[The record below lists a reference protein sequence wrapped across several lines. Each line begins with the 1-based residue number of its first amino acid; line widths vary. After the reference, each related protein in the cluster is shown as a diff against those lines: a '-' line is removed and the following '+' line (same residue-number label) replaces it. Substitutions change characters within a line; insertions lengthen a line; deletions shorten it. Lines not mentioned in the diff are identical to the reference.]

1 MPLSVLDLA
10 TVSEGGT
17 SAQALSETTEL
28 ARAADRL
35 GYERFWV
42 AEHHNI
48 DTVASTSP
56 AVLIAHLAA
65 HTERIKLGSG
75 GVMLPNHSPAV
86 IAEQFAMLEA
96 LHPGRIDLGVGRA
109 PGSDRVTAA
118 AVRQSI
124 TAAPGEDGRA
134 EDGSPRQGAVPDPW
148 QVDDFPSHLLDL
160 MAYLGDV
167 RTTEG
172 PPMEFQ
178 ATPKATS
185 APAVLLLGSSGY
197 SAQLAGYLGLPF
209 AFAHHFDGGGVL
221 GALDLYRQRFQPSVV
236 LDEPY
241 VMVSAGVVTAADSET
256 ARYHAAPS
264 LLRRWGIR
272 TGRFW
277 PLLHPDEAM
286 THPEWQ
292 RAAMMPT
299 NAIVGDPDESG
310 EALEALAAATGA
322 DELMVHTSTF
332 ELAERIESLE
342 LLANAW
348 SRRNSTAVVRATEA
362 GNSTGNVVPNG
373 TGAETAATAAGEGA
387 G

>member
-1 MPLSVLDLA
+1 MLDLA

-17 SAQALSETTEL
+17 SAQALAETTAL

-65 HTERIKLGSG
+65 HTQRIKLGSG

-109 PGSDRVTAA
+109 PGSDRLSAA

-124 TAAPGEDGRA
+124 ASAPGEGGRA
-134 EDGSPRQGAVPDPW
+134 PDGALRQGAVPDPW
-148 QVDDFPSHLLDL
+148 QVDDFPSHLIDL

-167 RTTEG
+167 RATEG
-172 PPMEFQ
+172 PWVDFQ

-221 GALDLYRQRFQPSVV
+221 GAVDLYRQRFQPSMV

-241 VMVSAGVVTAADSET
+241 VMVSAGLVTAADSET

-292 RAAMMPT
+292 RAATMPT
-299 NAIVGDPDESG
+299 NAIVGDPDEAAAG
-310 EALEALAAATGA
+310 LEALAAATGA

-332 ELAERIESLE
+332 GLAERIASLE
-342 LLANAW
+342 LLAAAW
-348 SRRNSTAVVRATEA
+348 SQRTS
-362 GNSTGNVVPNG
+362 S
-373 TGAETAATAAGEGA
+373 GAAASGTAATPADAP
-387 G
+387 

>member
-10 TVSEGGT
+10 TVTEGGT
-17 SAQALSETTEL
+17 SAQALAETTEL

-86 IAEQFAMLEA
+86 VAEQFAMLEA
-96 LHPGRIDLGVGRA
+96 LHPGRVDLGVGRA
-109 PGSDRVTAA
+109 PGSDRITAA
-118 AVRQSI
+118 AVRGS
-124 TAAPGEDGRA
+124 A
-134 EDGSPRQGAVPDPW
+134 EDGPSPDGAAPDPW
-148 QVDDFPSHLLDL
+148 QVDDFPSHLIDL

-172 PPMEFQ
+172 PWIDFR

-185 APAVLLLGSSGY
+185 APPVLLLGSSGY

-221 GALDLYRQRFQPSVV
+221 GALDLYRQRFQPSPV
-236 LDEPY
+236 LDEPF
-241 VMVSAGVVTAADSET
+241 VIVSVGLVTAADAAT
-256 ARYHAAPS
+256 AQYHAAPS

-277 PLLHPDEAM
+277 PLLPPDEAM
-286 THPEWQ
+286 LHPEWE
-292 RAAMMPT
+292 RAATMPT
-299 NAIVGDPDESG
+299 NAIVGDPQ
-310 EALEALAAATGA
+310 EAAASLAELAAATGA

-332 ELAERIESLE
+332 GLPERITSLE
-342 LLANAW
+342 LLADAW
-348 SRRNSTAVVRATEA
+348 EERANDPGDAASERGDAVAAPAHGRPDA
-362 GNSTGNVVPNG
+362 GV
-373 TGAETAATAAGEGA
+373 AAS
-387 G
+387 

>member
-1 MPLSVLDLA
+1 MLDLA

-17 SAQALSETTEL
+17 SAQALADTTEL

-65 HTERIKLGSG
+65 HTKRIKLGSG

-109 PGSDRVTAA
+109 PGSDRISAA
-118 AVRQSI
+118 AVRG
-124 TAAPGEDGRA
+124 PA
-134 EDGSPRQGAVPDPW
+134 EDGSVPDPW

-160 MAYLGDV
+160 MAYLGDG
-167 RTTEG
+167 RMTDG
-172 PPMEFQ
+172 PPLEFLATPQ
-178 ATPKATS
+178 ATSMP
-185 APAVLLLGSSGY
+185 PVLLLGSSGY

-221 GALDLYRQRFQPSVV
+221 GAVDLYRQRFQPSMV

-241 VMVSAGVVTAADSET
+241 VMVSAGLVTAADSET

-264 LLRRWGIR
+264 LLRRLGIR

-277 PLLHPDEAM
+277 PLLPPDEAM
-286 THPEWQ
+286 AHPEWQ
-292 RAAMMPT
+292 HAAAMPT
-299 NAIVGDPDESG
+299 NAIVGDPDEAVAG
-310 EALEALAAATGA
+310 LEALAVATGA
-322 DELMVHTSTF
+322 HELMVHTSTYG
-332 ELAERIESLE
+332 LAERITSLE
-342 LLANAW
+342 LLADAW
-348 SRRNSTAVVRATEA
+348 SQRTSNGAADAA
-362 GNSTGNVVPNG
+362 G
-373 TGAETAATAAGEGA
+373 TAAAPAGTP
-387 G
+387 

>member
-1 MPLSVLDLA
+1 MPLSALDLA
-10 TVSEGGT
+10 TVSDGGT
-17 SAQALSETTEL
+17 SAQALEETTEL

-35 GYERFWV
+35 GYVRFWV

-86 IAEQFAMLEA
+86 VAEQFAMLEA
-96 LHPGRIDLGVGRA
+96 LHPGRVDLGVGRA
-109 PGSDRVTAA
+109 PGSDRISAA
-118 AVRQSI
+118 AVRG
-124 TAAPGEDGRA
+124 PA
-134 EDGSPRQGAVPDPW
+134 EDGAVPDPW
-148 QVDDFPSHLLDL
+148 QVDDFPSHLIDL

-167 RTTEG
+167 RTSEG
-172 PPMEFQ
+172 PWSGFR

-221 GALDLYRQRFQPSVV
+221 GALDLYRQRFQPSAV
-236 LDEPY
+236 LDEPH
-241 VMVSAGVVTAADSET
+241 VMVSVGLVTAADTET
-256 ARYHAAPS
+256 AQYHAAPS

-277 PLLHPDEAM
+277 PLFSPDEAM
-286 THPEWQ
+286 SHPEWQ
-292 RAAMMPT
+292 RAATMPT
-299 NAIVGDPDESG
+299 NAIVGDPG
-310 EALEALAAATGA
+310 EVVAALEELADATGA
-322 DELMVHTSTF
+322 DELMIHTSTF
-332 ELAERIESLE
+332 GLAERIASLE
-342 LLANAW
+342 LLADAW
-348 SRRNSTAVVRATEA
+348 QRR
-362 GNSTGNVVPNG
+362 
-373 TGAETAATAAGEGA
+373 TGAQDRTPQSDAAAASA
-387 G
+387 

>member
-1 MPLSVLDLA
+1 MGSKQVLPLGVLDLA
-10 TVSEGGT
+10 TVSEGST
-17 SAQALSETTEL
+17 SAQTLAETTEF

-56 AVLIAHLAA
+56 AVLIAHLAV

-86 IAEQFAMLEA
+86 VAEQFAMLEA

-109 PGSDRVTAA
+109 PGSDRITAA
-118 AVRQSI
+118 AVRQSTN
-124 TAAPGEDGRA
+124 TAPVERGSA
-134 EDGSPRQGAVPDPW
+134 EDGPNRAGAVPDPW
-148 QVDDFPSHLLDL
+148 QVDDFPSHLIDL

-172 PPMEFQ
+172 PWTDFR
-178 ATPKATS
+178 ATPSATS

-221 GALDLYRQRFQPSVV
+221 GALDLYRQRFQPSSV

-241 VMVSAGVVTAADSET
+241 VMVSVGVVTAADTES

-264 LLRRWGIR
+264 LLRRLGIR

-277 PLLHPDEAM
+277 PMVSPDEAM
-286 THPEWQ
+286 SHPEWQ
-292 RAAMMPT
+292 HAVAMPT
-299 NAIVGDPDESG
+299 NAIVGDPREVAS
-310 EALEALAAATGA
+310 ALDALADTTGA
-322 DELMVHTSTF
+322 DELMVHTTTF
-332 ELAERIESLE
+332 SLPERIESLE
-342 LLANAW
+342 LTMEAW
-348 SRRNSTAVVRATEA
+348 QRSR
-362 GNSTGNVVPNG
+362 G
-373 TGAETAATAAGEGA
+373 
-387 G
+387 

>member
-1 MPLSVLDLA
+1 MSVLDLA

-17 SAQALSETTEL
+17 SAHALAETTQM

-109 PGSDRVTAA
+109 PGSDRITAA
-118 AVRQSI
+118 AVRG
-124 TAAPGEDGRA
+124 PA
-134 EDGSPRQGAVPDPW
+134 EDGSVPDPW

-160 MAYLGDV
+160 MAFLGDV
-167 RTTEG
+167 RMTDG
-172 PPMEFQ
+172 PPREFRATPQ
-178 ATPKATS
+178 ATSMP
-185 APAVLLLGSSGY
+185 PVLLLGSSGY

-221 GALDLYRQRFQPSVV
+221 GALDLYRQRFQPSPV
-236 LDEPY
+236 LDEPW
-241 VMVSAGVVTAADSET
+241 VMVSVGVVTAADSEQ
-256 ARYHAAPS
+256 AWYHAAPS

-272 TGRFW
+272 SGRFW
-277 PLLHPDEAM
+277 PMMPPDEAM
-286 THPEWQ
+286 SHPEWQ
-292 RAAMMPT
+292 HAARMPT
-299 NAIVGDPDESG
+299 NAVVGDPDEAVAG
-310 EALEALAAATGA
+310 LEELAAAAHA
-322 DELMVHTSTF
+322 DELMVYTSTF
-332 ELAERIESLE
+332 GLAERIASLE
-342 LLANAW
+342 LLADAW
-348 SRRNSTAVVRATEA
+348 SGRTRTSAEA
-362 GNSTGNVVPNG
+362 D
-373 TGAETAATAAGEGA
+373 TAAAPAGAA
-387 G
+387 

>member
-1 MPLSVLDLA
+1 MLDLA
-10 TVSEGGT
+10 TVSEGAT
-17 SAQALSETTEL
+17 SAQALAETTEL

-86 IAEQFAMLEA
+86 IAEQFSMLEA

-109 PGSDRVTAA
+109 PGSDRITAA

-124 TAAPGEDGRA
+124 TAAPGESGHA
-134 EDGSPRQGAVPDPW
+134 EDGSRRQGAVPDPW

-167 RTTEG
+167 RTSEG
-172 PPMEFQ
+172 PPMEFR
-178 ATPKATS
+178 ATPHATS
-185 APAVLLLGSSGY
+185 MPPVLLLGSSGY

-209 AFAHHFDGGGVL
+209 AFAHHFDGPGVL
-221 GALDLYRQRFQPSVV
+221 GAIDLYRERFQPSLV

-241 VMVSAGVVTAADSET
+241 VMVSVGLVTAADGET
-256 ARYHAAPS
+256 AKYHAAPS

-277 PLLHPDEAM
+277 PLLPPDEAM
-286 THPEWQ
+286 SHPEWQ
-292 RAAMMPT
+292 RAATMPT
-299 NAIVGDPDESG
+299 NAIVGDPDDAVAG
-310 EALEALAAATGA
+310 LEALAAATEA
-322 DELMVHTSTF
+322 QELMVHTSTYG
-332 ELAERIESLE
+332 LPERIASLE
-342 LLANAW
+342 LLADAW
-348 SRRNSTAVVRATEA
+348 SERTTPSAEADSAAAPAGDATNTADTASASA
-362 GNSTGNVVPNG
+362 GAP
-373 TGAETAATAAGEGA
+373 
-387 G
+387 

>member
-1 MPLSVLDLA
+1 MNSRPAKPLSVLDLA

-17 SAQALSETTEL
+17 SAQALAETTEL

-86 IAEQFAMLEA
+86 VAEQFAMLEA

-109 PGSDRVTAA
+109 PGSDRITAA
-118 AVRQSI
+118 AVRG
-124 TAAPGEDGRA
+124 PDP
-134 EDGSPRQGAVPDPW
+134 DGAVPDPW
-148 QVDDFPSHLLDL
+148 QVDDFPSHLIDL

-167 RTTEG
+167 RTAEG
-172 PPMEFQ
+172 PWTDFR
-178 ATPKATS
+178 ATPRATS
-185 APAVLLLGSSGY
+185 EPSVMLLGSSGY
-197 SAQLAGYLGLPF
+197 SAQLSGYLGLPF

-221 GALDLYRQRFQPSVV
+221 GALDLYRQRFQPSPV

-241 VMVSAGVVTAADSET
+241 VIVSVGLVAAADADT
-256 ARYHAAPS
+256 ARYYAAPS
-264 LLRRWGIR
+264 LLRRLGIR

-277 PLLHPDEAM
+277 PLLSPDEAM
-286 THPEWQ
+286 SHPEWQ
-292 RAAMMPT
+292 RAATMPT
-299 NAIVGDPDESG
+299 NAIVGDPDTAVAG
-310 EALEALAAATGA
+310 LLELAAATGA
-322 DELMVHTSTF
+322 DELMIHTSTF
-332 ELAERIESLE
+332 GLPERITSLE
-342 LLANAW
+342 LLAEAW
-348 SRRNSTAVVRATEA
+348 EQRVNEPSDATSERGGAVAMPVHGPRAT
-362 GNSTGNVVPNG
+362 
-373 TGAETAATAAGEGA
+373 GAAAS
-387 G
+387 

>member
-1 MPLSVLDLA
+1 MPLSALDLA
-10 TVSEGGT
+10 TVSDGGT
-17 SAQALSETTEL
+17 SAQALAETTEL

-35 GYERFWV
+35 GYVRFWV

-86 IAEQFAMLEA
+86 VAEQFAMLEA
-96 LHPGRIDLGVGRA
+96 LHPGRVDLGVGRA
-109 PGSDRVTAA
+109 PGSDRISAA
-118 AVRQSI
+118 AVRG
-124 TAAPGEDGRA
+124 PA
-134 EDGSPRQGAVPDPW
+134 EDGAVPDPW
-148 QVDDFPSHLLDL
+148 QVDDFPSHLIDL

-172 PPMEFQ
+172 PWSEFR

-221 GALDLYRQRFQPSVV
+221 GALDLYRQRFQPSAV
-236 LDEPY
+236 LDEPH
-241 VMVSAGVVTAADSET
+241 VMVSVGLVTAADTET
-256 ARYHAAPS
+256 AQYHAAPS

-277 PLLHPDEAM
+277 PLFSPDEAM
-286 THPEWQ
+286 SHPEWQ
-292 RAAMMPT
+292 RAATMPT
-299 NAIVGDPDESG
+299 NAIVGDPAEAVA
-310 EALEALAAATGA
+310 ALEELADATGA
-322 DELMVHTSTF
+322 DELMIHTSTF
-332 ELAERIESLE
+332 GLAERITSLE
-342 LLANAW
+342 LLADAW
-348 SRRNSTAVVRATEA
+348 QQRPSARNGEDALPADERAQRAGVREA
-362 GNSTGNVVPNG
+362 SPAAG
-373 TGAETAATAAGEGA
+373 TAAATP
-387 G
+387 

>member
-1 MPLSVLDLA
+1 MSAAQPVPLSVLDLA

-17 SAQALSETTEL
+17 SAQALADTTEL

-65 HTERIKLGSG
+65 HTKRIKLGSG

-109 PGSDRVTAA
+109 PGSDRISAA
-118 AVRQSI
+118 AVRG
-124 TAAPGEDGRA
+124 PA
-134 EDGSPRQGAVPDPW
+134 EDGSVPDPW

-167 RTTEG
+167 RMTDG
-172 PPMEFQ
+172 PPLEFQ
-178 ATPKATS
+178 ATPQATS
-185 APAVLLLGSSGY
+185 MPPVLLLGSSGY

-221 GALDLYRQRFQPSVV
+221 GAVDLYRQRFQPSMA

-241 VMVSAGVVTAADSET
+241 VMVSAGLVTAADSET

-264 LLRRWGIR
+264 LLRRLGIR

-277 PLLHPDEAM
+277 PLLPPDEAM
-286 THPEWQ
+286 AHPEWQ
-292 RAAMMPT
+292 HAAAMPT
-299 NAIVGDPDESG
+299 NAIVGDPDEAVAG
-310 EALEALAAATGA
+310 LEALAVATGA
-322 DELMVHTSTF
+322 HELMVHTSTYG
-332 ELAERIESLE
+332 LAERITSLE
-342 LLANAW
+342 LLADAW
-348 SRRNSTAVVRATEA
+348 SQRTSNGAADAA
-362 GNSTGNVVPNG
+362 G
-373 TGAETAATAAGEGA
+373 TAAAPAGTP
-387 G
+387 

>member
-1 MPLSVLDLA
+1 MSAPQPVPLSALDLA

-17 SAQALSETTEL
+17 SAQALAETTEL

-65 HTERIKLGSG
+65 HTQRIKLGSG

-109 PGSDRVTAA
+109 PGSDRLSAA
-118 AVRQSI
+118 AVRG
-124 TAAPGEDGRA
+124 PA
-134 EDGSPRQGAVPDPW
+134 EDGSVPDPW

-167 RTTEG
+167 RMTDG
-172 PPMEFQ
+172 PPLDFRATPQ
-178 ATPKATS
+178 ATSMP
-185 APAVLLLGSSGY
+185 PVLLLGSSGY

-221 GALDLYRQRFQPSVV
+221 GAVDLYRQRFQPSMV

-241 VMVSAGVVTAADSET
+241 VMVSVGLVTAADSES

-277 PLLHPDEAM
+277 PLLAPDEAM
-286 THPEWQ
+286 SHSEWQ
-292 RAAMMPT
+292 RAATMPT
-299 NAIVGDPDESG
+299 NAIVGDPDEAVAG
-310 EALEALAAATGA
+310 LEALAAATGA
-322 DELMVHTSTF
+322 HELMVHTSTYG
-332 ELAERIESLE
+332 LPERIASLE
-342 LLANAW
+342 LLADAW
-348 SRRNSTAVVRATEA
+348 SERTS
-362 GNSTGNVVPNG
+362 G
-373 TGAETAATAAGEGA
+373 GAETDPAAAQTGAA
-387 G
+387 

>member
-17 SAQALSETTEL
+17 SAQALAETTAL
-28 ARAADRL
+28 AQAADRL

-109 PGSDRVTAA
+109 PGSDPGTAA
-118 AVRQSI
+118 AVRSKLSS
-124 TAAPGEDGRA
+124 AAAVRGPA
-134 EDGSPRQGAVPDPW
+134 EDGSVPDPW

-167 RTTEG
+167 RMTDRPLMDFRAT
-172 PPMEFQ
+172 PQ
-178 ATPKATS
+178 ATSMP
-185 APAVLLLGSSGY
+185 PVLLLGSSGY

-209 AFAHHFDGGGVL
+209 AFAHHFDGPGVL
-221 GALDLYRQRFQPSVV
+221 GALDLYRERFQPSAV
-236 LDEPY
+236 LDESY
-241 VMVSAGVVTAADSET
+241 VMVSAGLVTAADGET
-256 ARYHAAPS
+256 AEYHAAPS

-286 THPEWQ
+286 VHPEWQ
-292 RAAMMPT
+292 RAATMPT
-299 NAIVGDPDESG
+299 NAIVGDSDEAVAG
-310 EALEALAAATGA
+310 LEALAAATGA

-332 ELAERIESLE
+332 GLPERIESLE
-342 LLANAW
+342 LLADAW
-348 SRRNSTAVVRATEA
+348 SRRPSP
-362 GNSTGNVVPNG
+362 S
-373 TGAETAATAAGEGA
+373 AETDAAAAPVCA
-387 G
+387 P

>member
-1 MPLSVLDLA
+1 MSVAHALPLSALDLA
-10 TVSEGGT
+10 TVSDGST
-17 SAQALSETTEL
+17 SAQTLADTTEF

-109 PGSDRVTAA
+109 PGSDRITAA

-124 TAAPGEDGRA
+124 TTAASEPGSA
-134 EDGSPRQGAVPDPW
+134 EDGPLRRGTVPDPW
-148 QVDDFPSHLLDL
+148 QVDDFPSHLIDL

-172 PPMEFQ
+172 PWADFR
-178 ATPKATS
+178 ATPQATS
-185 APAVLLLGSSGY
+185 APPVMLLGSSGY

-221 GALDLYRQRFQPSVV
+221 GALDLYRQRFEPSPV

-241 VMVSAGVVTAADSET
+241 VMVSVGLITAADTET

-264 LLRRWGIR
+264 LLRRLGIR
-272 TGRFW
+272 TGQFW
-277 PLLHPDEAM
+277 PMMPPDEAM
-286 THPEWQ
+286 SHPQWH
-292 RAAMMPT
+292 RAATMPT
-299 NAIVGDPDESG
+299 NAIVGDPREVTA
-310 EALEALAAATGA
+310 ALDALADATGA
-322 DELMVHTSTF
+322 DELMIYTSTF
-332 ELAERIESLE
+332 GLSERIESLE
-342 LLANAW
+342 LLADEW
-348 SRRNSTAVVRATEA
+348 QRRALDAAEPVHAD
-362 GNSTGNVVPNG
+362 
-373 TGAETAATAAGEGA
+373 ETATSDVSVSAP
-387 G
+387 

>member
-1 MPLSVLDLA
+1 MTTQQAVPLSVLDLA

-17 SAQALSETTEL
+17 SAQALAETTEL
-28 ARAADRL
+28 AQAADRL

-65 HTERIKLGSG
+65 HTEHIKLGSG

-109 PGSDRVTAA
+109 PGSDRGTAA
-118 AVRQSI
+118 AVRG
-124 TAAPGEDGRA
+124 PA
-134 EDGSPRQGAVPDPW
+134 EDGSVPDPW
-148 QVDDFPSHLLDL
+148 QVDDFPSHLIDL

-172 PPMEFQ
+172 PPMEFR

-221 GALDLYRQRFQPSVV
+221 GALDLYRERFQPSVV

-241 VMVSAGVVTAADSET
+241 VMVSAGLVTAADSET

-292 RAAMMPT
+292 RAATMPT
-299 NAIVGDPDESG
+299 NAIVGDPGESV

-332 ELAERIESLE
+332 GLAERIASLE
-342 LLANAW
+342 LLADAW
-348 SRRNSTAVVRATEA
+348 GRRFSNGDEA
-362 GNSTGNVVPNG
+362 GTG
-373 TGAETAATAAGEGA
+373 TGAATAATAAGTGA
-387 G
+387 A

>member
-1 MPLSVLDLA
+1 MSAAQPVPLSVLDLA
-10 TVSEGGT
+10 TVSEGRT
-17 SAQALSETTEL
+17 SAQALAETTEL

-48 DTVASTSP
+48 GTVASTSP

-65 HTERIKLGSG
+65 HTQQIKLGSG

-109 PGSDRVTAA
+109 PGSDPGTAA
-118 AVRQSI
+118 AVRNKLSS
-124 TAAPGEDGRA
+124 AAAVRGPA
-134 EDGSPRQGAVPDPW
+134 EDGSVPDPW

-167 RTTEG
+167 RMTDR
-172 PPMEFQ
+172 PPLEFRATPQ
-178 ATPKATS
+178 ATSMP
-185 APAVLLLGSSGY
+185 PVLLLGSSGY

-209 AFAHHFDGGGVL
+209 SFAHHFDGGGVL
-221 GALDLYRQRFQPSVV
+221 GAVDLYRERFQPSLV
-236 LDEPY
+236 LDEPH
-241 VMVSAGVVTAADSET
+241 VMVSAGLVTAADSET

-292 RAAMMPT
+292 RAATMPT
-299 NAIVGDPDESG
+299 NAIVGDPGESLD
-310 EALEALAAATGA
+310 ALEALAAATGA

-332 ELAERIESLE
+332 GLAERIASLE
-342 LLANAW
+342 LLADAW
-348 SRRNSTAVVRATEA
+348 SLRTS
-362 GNSTGNVVPNG
+362 SS
-373 TGAETAATAAGEGA
+373 AADAAGTRAAPAGA
-387 G
+387 P